1 MKVNRSSGDV
11 VCFNL
16 PDEKYSSLEKICR
29 KLGLRIRAV
38 PKENFDQCIA
48 AQFRIELPAGLG
60 DPEEG
65 KDYNFEEELL
75 ILHIQEESLF
85 NRFLM
90 ESRSNDAVVNYKAVL
105 TPTNAMWHPVQL
117 KEQLAKEHEYMTQ
130 QAEQQKQ
137 Q

>member
-1 MKVNRSSGDV
+1 MSYVSISRMKNTAASKKSAANWACASVQ
-11 VCFNL
+11 
-16 PDEKYSSLEKICR
+16 CR
-29 KLGLRIRAV
+29 
-38 PKENFDQCIA
+38 NQCIA